1 MIKIIIIYSI
11 IELSILIICLLL
23 IFFLFLQTS
32 KLVKGNRKIQL
43 FLEKLTFILSLIL
56 IILIIISNNIKRI
69 WQI

>member
-11 IELSILIICLLL
+11 IELSILIICLFL
-23 IFFLFLQTS
+23 IFFMFIQTS
-32 KLVKGNRKIQL
+32 VKGNLQF

>member
-23 IFFLFLQTS
+23 IFFMFLQT
-32 KLVKGNRKIQL
+32 LVKGNLQF

>member
-23 IFFLFLQTS
+23 IFFMFLQTS
-32 KLVKGNRKIQL
+32 KLVKGNIQF

>member
-11 IELSILIICLLL
+11 IELSILIICLFL
-23 IFFLFLQTS
+23 IFFLFIQTS

>member
-23 IFFLFLQTS
+23 IFFLFIQTS

-43 FLEKLTFILSLIL
+43 FLEKLTFIFSLIL

>member
-23 IFFLFLQTS
+23 IFFLFIQTS

>member
-23 IFFLFLQTS
+23 IFFMFLQTS

>member
-11 IELSILIICLLL
+11 IELSILIICLFL
-23 IFFLFLQTS
+23 IFFMFIQFTS
-32 KLVKGNRKIQL
+32 VKMGNIQF